1 MTTASDDPVGTNPN
15 VHVDAHPINIEQF
28 EFQAHIINS
37 ENYDNGNGNSKLFI
51 NVYTNPGEGT
61 GNWYG
66 HRFSLMTSETRVAS
80 NGVTTFVVNPEVDAI
95 FADSSNTTLADWR
108 SSQTGILG
116 IFLSTDS
123 QASSLQ
129 INVQNFCVKFYSG

>member
-1 MTTASDDPVGTNPN
+1 MGTNPN
-15 VHVDAHPINIEQF
+15 VHVDAHPRNIQQF
-28 EFQAHIINS
+28 EFQADIVNP
-37 ENYDNGNGNSKLFI
+37 ENYEGDGNSKLFI

-129 INVQNFCVKFYSG
+129 IDVQSFCVKFYSG